1 MLKFEVKFAN
11 FIHRDP
17 YLENAN
23 LTLLKFIKPGDA
35 LFEEQSYVATYNVQW
50 GWWGFCVAA
59 LVTASRRG
67 RVCLR
72 QLRVRS
78 STQRKRALYLAS
90 LRSLPSPYGLEI
102 ASLVAA
108 QAVSR
113 PPPSATQEKLEF
125 TIPLPRNSKFNPKFS
140 RQIYSK
146 ISDATHT
153 VAMPTIP
160 IIKVSIV

>member
-1 MLKFEVKFAN
+1 MSP
-11 FIHRDP
+11 H
-17 YLENAN
+17 
-23 LTLLKFIKPGDA
+23 LTCCGD
-35 LFEEQSYVATYNVQW
+35 
-50 GWWGFCVAA
+50 GGGFCVAA
-59 LVTASRRG
+59 LVAASRRG

-72 QLRVRS
+72 QLRVHS
-78 STQRKRALYLAS
+78 TTQRKRALYLAS
-90 LRSLPSPYGLEI
+90 LRSLPSPYGLET

-113 PPPSATQEKLEF
+113 PPPPSATQEKLEF